1 MIRWVGVLTVICVV
15 IAGCGPSGRSP
26 LGKVTGTVTYNG
38 EPLDG
43 AQIVFH
49 NPNGRSATGQIVSGN
64 IVGVTTYDVPNDGA
78 PVGTLVVTIHPTRPR
93 EVVKLRTPGKNPPK
107 PHEPPFPRRYS
118 DPLTSKL
125 TADIQTG
132 TNEVWFDL
140 TDKEEEAPSSAEM
153 EAETEAEAE
162 TP

>member
-1 MIRWVGVLTVICVV
+1 MIRWVWMLIVILL
-15 IAGCGPSGRSP
+15 IAGCGPSGRSA

-49 NPNGRSATGQIVSGN
+49 NPAGRAATGQVVKGS
-64 IVGVTTYDVPNDGA
+64 IVGVTTYDVLNDGA

-93 EVVKLRTPGKNPPK
+93 EVVELRTPDKNPPK
-107 PHEPPFPRRYS
+107 AHMPSLPRRYS

-125 TADIQTG
+125 TADIQSG

-140 TDKEEEAPSSAEM
+140 TDKEEEAASSAEM
-153 EAETEAEAE
+153 EAETE